1 MNNTFN
7 TEDIKNE
14 ITRWA
19 TVKAPTLYQH
29 FSIYLGIPTKEVKKV
44 FLESQEIQDH
54 INQYFQEERRQETL
68 EREENLKKDLA
79 TLEAL
84 FKTAVE
90 KKKIFLVK
98 SLVKSTGIPSC
109 NVKTFSKEN
118 SELWEMVV
126 GPTAIAERRRLKA
139 ERKAAIEAQHAESR
153 RFKAL
158 RKADLDT
165 LVKARKE
172 QKEAKAAYLLVVAE
186 RKEQLKEIQAQK
198 KANREIIL
206 LWRLKKRNEL
216 DALVKGRKEQ
226 RKDNASYSIVL
237 AERKAQLEEIRARK
251 RAEREVI
258 RLEKIQQ
265 RYDPFG
271 SYIGSELRYEKGR
284 LVKKLQLYISNIDLA
299 KIGFTGHL
307 NFFFGDDN
315 CCGIYV
321 QHQADHIGTFP
332 TRINKD
338 YHKFELTWNKRICDE
353 PAEHTRA
360 PLYLNHVETSHNS
373 GFYFQIPE
381 RFFLGYIAD

>member
-7 TEDIKNE
+7 TENIKNE

-19 TVKAPTLYQH
+19 TVKTPALYDH
-29 FSIYLGIPTKEVKKV
+29 FSTYLGIPSKEIRKL
-44 FLESQEIQDH
+44 FIESQEIQDH
-54 INQYFQEERRQETL
+54 INQYFQEEKIQEKL

-98 SLVKSTGIPSC
+98 ALVKSTGIPRC
-109 NVKTFSKEN
+109 NIKTFSKEN

-126 GPTAIAERRRLKA
+126 GPTAIAERKRIKT
-139 ERKAAIEAQHAESR
+139 ERKAAIEARHAENR
-153 RFKAL
+153 RLKAL
-158 RKADLDT
+158 RKAELDA

-186 RKEQLKEIQAQK
+186 RKAQLEELQAQK
-198 KANREIIL
+198 KAEREI
-206 LWRLKKRNEL
+206 
-216 DALVKGRKEQ
+216 
-226 RKDNASYSIVL
+226 
-237 AERKAQLEEIRARK
+237 
-251 RAEREVI
+251 I

-265 RYDPFG
+265 RYETFG
-271 SYIGSELRYEKGR
+271 SYIGNELRYEKGR
-284 LVKKLQLYISNIDLA
+284 LVKKLEFFISNLDLV
-299 KIGFTGHL
+299 KIGFTGHI
-307 NFFFGDDN
+307 NFIFGDDN

-321 QHQADHIGTFP
+321 QHEADHLGTFP

-338 YHKFELTWNKRICDE
+338 FHKFEITWNKRICDE

-360 PLYLNHVETSHNS
+360 PLHLHLVETPHNN
-373 GFYFQIPE
+373 GFYFKIPE
-381 RFFLGYIAD
+381 RFFLGYIPD